1 MIRIPQIGG
10 IFCNHIQRHTIGLSA
25 LSAWQLPDGR
35 QMALEKAEVIQP
47 MKFDVY
53 INAILLCFCHVDMI
67 QIYFTR
73 N

>member
-35 QMALEKAEVIQP
+35 QRALEKAEVIQP
-47 MKFDVY
+47 MEFDEY
-53 INAILLCFCHVDMI
+53 INAILLCFCHVLLPPD
-67 QIYFTR
+67 T
-73 N
+73 